1 MTVLSF
7 SRTWSIPTIASKNQ
21 DTIFKDKS
29 EMEKNSNFFEKSSK
43 SLDFEVKSPKD
54 S

>member
-1 MTVLSF
+1 M
-7 SRTWSIPTIASKNQ
+7 PTIASKNQ

-29 EMEKNSNFFEKSSK
+29 DMEKNCDFFEKSSK
-43 SLDFEVKSPKD
+43 SLEIQDKSPKD

>member
-1 MTVLSF
+1 
-7 SRTWSIPTIASKNQ
+7 
-21 DTIFKDKS
+21 
-29 EMEKNSNFFEKSSK
+29 MEKNSNFFEKSSK

>member
-1 MTVLSF
+1 MKKS
-7 SRTWSIPTIASKNQ
+7 N
-21 DTIFKDKS
+21 TIFKDKS
-29 EMEKNSNFFEKSSK
+29 DMEKNSNFFEKSSK

>member
-1 MTVLSF
+1 M
-7 SRTWSIPTIASKNQ
+7 PTIASKNQ

-29 EMEKNSNFFEKSSK
+29 DVEKNCDFFEKSSK